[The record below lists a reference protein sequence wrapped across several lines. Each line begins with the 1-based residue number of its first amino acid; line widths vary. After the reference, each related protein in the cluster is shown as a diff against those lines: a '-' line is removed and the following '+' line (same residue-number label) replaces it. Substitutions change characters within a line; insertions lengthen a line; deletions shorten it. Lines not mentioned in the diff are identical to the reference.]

1 MNRTRQEQGE
11 TYAIYLIIT
20 RTVGSRG
27 TVWRNIRI
35 SQMRKI
41 RSKRILHHNIKKAT
55 AQFIKTH
62 QKKFKNLTCNTSLPF
77 TSNETVTNISSHS
90 LTSEQLFISSFSF
103 GLFLCFF
110 IRKLRKNKNI
120 VILKPDKGIG
130 VVVLDRTDYNQ
141 GILKIINDT
150 SKFRPIKGDP
160 TLLREGRLQRLLRKL
175 NKNGHLDNGVY
186 ENIYLKASKN
196 LRPSQNA

>member
-1 MNRTRQEQGE
+1 
-11 TYAIYLIIT
+11 
-20 RTVGSRG
+20 
-27 TVWRNIRI
+27 
-35 SQMRKI
+35 MRKI
-41 RSKRILHHNIKKAT
+41 QSKRILHHNIKKAT

-120 VILKPDKGIG
+120 VILKPDKGSELLYWTEQITTR
-130 VVVLDRTDYNQ
+130 VS
-141 GILKIINDT
+141 
-150 SKFRPIKGDP
+150 SKSSM
-160 TLLREGRLQRLLRKL
+160 TLPNFGPLR
-175 NKNGHLDNGVY
+175 VIPPY
-186 ENIYLKASKN
+186 
-196 LRPSQNA
+196 